1 MLSALPL
8 VMRTSSSRTRGVTLL
23 GAAGIFAIA
32 ACSATGC
39 YAHVAPEPVGY
50 AEVTAAPVDI
60 ETYPSVV
67 YDGQPVYFYGDRWW
81 RRDGGRWTYYHDEPA
96 ELYRRRGV
104 VLRSPRAR
112 VRVRTAPVREER
124 R

>member
-1 MLSALPL
+1 MSHFASC
-8 VMRTSSSRTRGVTLL
+8 VAGV
-23 GAAGIFAIA
+23 FAIT
-32 ACSATGC
+32 ACSVTGC
-39 YAHVAPEPVGY
+39 YAHVEPEPVGY

-67 YDGQPVYFYGDRWW
+67 YGGQPVYFYGDHWW
-81 RRDGGRWTYYHDEPA
+81 YRDGARWSYYHDEPA
-96 ELYRRRGV
+96 ELHRQREV

-112 VRVRTAPVREER
+112 VRVRSGAPAREER